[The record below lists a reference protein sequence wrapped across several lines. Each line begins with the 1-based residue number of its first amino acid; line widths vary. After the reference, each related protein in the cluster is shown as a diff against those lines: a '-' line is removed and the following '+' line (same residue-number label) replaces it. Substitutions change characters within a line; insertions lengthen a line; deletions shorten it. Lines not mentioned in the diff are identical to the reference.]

1 MLCENSMDAQM
12 KELRLRVL
20 AKFRLGEIDS
30 IKNRAFRCQRTG
42 QAIVFSAGC
51 ST

>member
-30 IKNRAFRCQRTG
+30 IKNRVFRCQRTG